1 MEIMKSGSDKSK
13 LILALGL
20 VYILWG
26 STYLGVKIVTEVL
39 PPFFLS
45 VVRFIFAGGI
55 MLAIGFAVEKEKPT
69 RRQWRNAAWIG
80 VLLIGMGNSSVALS
94 LKYMPSGLV
103 ALFIAALPAWFIGL
117 DWLFFSRERP
127 KPLTIW
133 GLVLGFVGLFCIFDP
148 FYLVHPDTVV
158 RNYPLWPI
166 LVLTAG
172 SIAWA
177 FGSLLSPRLDTPRQ
191 LTSSGIQMLSGVIC
205 SIVLSAVLERGQ
217 WEAFNAMTTR
227 TWAAIAYL
235 VVFGSLVGYTAYSWL
250 VNNAPTRLSATYAY
264 VNPVVALI
272 LGWVFLGE
280 TLNTHAFIG
289 SVIVIAGVV
298 LMTARKR

>member
-1 MEIMKSGSDKSK
+1 MNTTGSNKPK

-45 VVRFIFAGGI
+45 VIRFIFAGSI

-69 RRQWRNAAWIG
+69 RKQWINASIIG

-117 DWLFFSRERP
+117 DWLFFSKQRP
-127 KPLTIW
+127 GALTLW

-148 FYLVHPDTVV
+148 FYIIHPDTVI

-166 LVLTAG
+166 LVLTGG

-205 SIVLSAVLERGQ
+205 SIILSALLESDQ
-217 WEAFNAMTTR
+217 QAAFQAMTTR
-227 TWAAIAYL
+227 TWTAIAYL
-235 VVFGSLVGYTAYSWL
+235 VIFGSLVGYTAFSWL
-250 VNNAPTRLSATYAY
+250 VNNAPTQVSATYAY

-272 LGWVFLGE
+272 LGWAFLGE
-280 TLNTHAFIG
+280 TLSTHAFIG

-298 LMTARKR
+298 LMTIRKK

>member
-1 MEIMKSGSDKSK
+1 MKTTGSYKPK

-45 VVRFIFAGGI
+45 VIRFIFAGSI
-55 MLAIGFAVEKEKPT
+55 MLGIGFAVEKEMPA
-69 RRQWRNAAWIG
+69 RRQWVNAGLIG
-80 VLLIGMGNSSVALS
+80 VLLIGIGNSSVALS

-117 DWLFFSRERP
+117 DWLFFSKERP
-127 KPLTIW
+127 RALTLW

-148 FYLVHPDTVV
+148 FYIIHPDTVI

-205 SIVLSAVLERGQ
+205 SILLSALLENGQ

-227 TWAAIAYL
+227 TWTAIAYL
-235 VVFGSLVGYTAYSWL
+235 VIFGSLVGYTAFSWL
-250 VNNAPTRLSATYAY
+250 VNNAPTQVSATYAY
-264 VNPVVALI
+264 VNPVVALV
-272 LGWVFLGE
+272 LGWAFLGE
-280 TLNTHAFIG
+280 TLSTHAFIG

-298 LMTARKR
+298 LMTMRKK

>member
-1 MEIMKSGSDKSK
+1 MNTTGSDKPK

-45 VVRFIFAGGI
+45 VIRFIFAGSI

-69 RRQWRNAAWIG
+69 RKQWINASIIG

-117 DWLFFSRERP
+117 DWLFFSKLRP
-127 KPLTIW
+127 GALTLW

-148 FYLVHPDTVV
+148 FYIIHPDTVI
-158 RNYPLWPI
+158 RDYPLWPI
-166 LVLTAG
+166 LVLTGG

-205 SIVLSAVLERGQ
+205 SIILSALLESDQ
-217 WEAFNAMTTR
+217 QAAFQAMTTR
-227 TWAAIAYL
+227 TWTAIAYL
-235 VVFGSLVGYTAYSWL
+235 VIFGSLVGYTAFSWL
-250 VNNAPTRLSATYAY
+250 VNNAPTQVSATYAY

-272 LGWVFLGE
+272 LGWAFLGE
-280 TLNTHAFIG
+280 TLSTHAFIG

-298 LMTARKR
+298 LMTIRKK

>member
-1 MEIMKSGSDKSK
+1 MNTSSNKPK

-20 VYILWG
+20 VYVLWG

-45 VVRFIFAGGI
+45 VVRFIFAGSI
-55 MLAIGFAVEKEKPT
+55 MLAIGFAVEKENPT
-69 RRQWRNAAWIG
+69 RKQWKNAGLIG
-80 VLLIGMGNSSVALS
+80 ILLIGMGNSSVALS
-94 LKYMPSGLV
+94 LAHMPSGLV

-117 DWLFFSRERP
+117 DWLFFSKERP
-127 KPLTIW
+127 KALTLW
-133 GLVLGFVGLFCIFDP
+133 GLVLGFVGLFFIFDP
-148 FYLVHPDTVV
+148 FYIIHPYNAART
-158 RNYPLWPI
+158 YPLWPI

-177 FGSLLSPRLDTPRQ
+177 FGSLLSPRLDTPKQ

-205 SIVLSAVLERGQ
+205 SIILSACLESNQ
-217 WEAFNAMTTR
+217 WEALNAMTTR
-227 TWAAIAYL
+227 TWLAVGYL
-235 VVFGSLVGYTAYSWL
+235 VIFGSLVGYTAFSWL
-250 VNNAPTRLSATYAY
+250 VNNAPTQVSATYAY

-272 LGWVFLGE
+272 LGWIFLGE
-280 TLNTHAFIG
+280 TLSTHAFIG

-298 LMTARKR
+298 LMTLKKK